1 MFLELEEHPEK
12 ELSDE
17 SVYLASRDTPELF
30 RMLIKR
36 YEAPFLRKAR
46 KVLFRE
52 EEAIDAVQDAFTKLY
67 IKGRQFTPQ
76 GEGSFRSFAYTVL
89 LNTLFTRYKKIK
101 NRQEFPLLEEFE
113 EFIPD
118 LRGMEHKE
126 QKETA
131 DYVVSVL
138 KRLPPQ
144 TAAILKKFFL
154 EEKSGAEIAAEEGIS
169 IGAVKT
175 RVHRAKEA
183 FRDATFPV
191 Q

>member
-1 MFLELEEHPEK
+1 
-12 ELSDE
+12 
-17 SVYLASRDTPELF
+17 
-30 RMLIKR
+30 LIKR

-46 KVLFRE
+46 KVLFTE

-67 IKGRQFTPQ
+67 IKSHQFTPQ